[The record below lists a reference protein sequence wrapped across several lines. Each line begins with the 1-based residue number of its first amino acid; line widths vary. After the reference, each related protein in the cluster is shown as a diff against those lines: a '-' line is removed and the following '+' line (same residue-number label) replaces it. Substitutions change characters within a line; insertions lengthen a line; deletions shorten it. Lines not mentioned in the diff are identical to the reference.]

1 MRTIRISDEVWDE
14 IAKQGKFGETEDDV
28 LRRVFGLEDDA
39 FRRVAGLD
47 GGPSIHSKPQRATTR
62 PRRRYAT
69 VRMHAGVHQRQ
80 FVVSF
85 EDGKE
90 NRWALPSREDKEAI
104 RRIRR
109 EAVTFAVAHGASKG
123 QEYAVFKALT
133 DAGYHLTK

>member
-1 MRTIRISDEVWDE
+1 MRTIRVSDEVWDE
-14 IAKQGKFGETEDDV
+14 IAKRGKFGETEDDV
-28 LRRVFGLEDDA
+28 LRRVFGLGNNVRGA
-39 FRRVAGLD
+39 NAMLAAQ
-47 GGPSIHSKPQRATTR
+47 SKPQRPTAR

-69 VRMHAGVHQRQ
+69 IRMHAGVHRGQ

-90 NRWALPSREDKEAI
+90 NRWPLPSREEKEAI

-109 EAVTFAVAHGASKG
+109 EAVAFAVSHGASKG
-123 QEYAVFKALT
+123 QEYAVLKALT